1 MVRIF
6 NHFLGRATLI
16 LCSRLV
22 ASEQL
27 PLDVA
32 TYNKVKAV
40 VGFNSR
46 FTQNTPGQDNLLVLN
61 SKTIA
66 AESAASKGIST
77 AVELPATEV
86 C

>member
-1 MVRIF
+1 M
-6 NHFLGRATLI
+6 
-16 LCSRLV
+16 

-46 FTQNTPGQDNLLVLN
+46 FTQNTPGQDNVLILN
-61 SKTIA
+61 SNTVA
-66 AESAASKGIST
+66 AEGIASKGMST

-86 C
+86 R